1 MDGRPVP
8 TLRSMDPADRVI
20 YVNTFSKTLAATIRI
35 SYMVL
40 PVKLA
45 ERFYRELGFY
55 SCTVSSFQQYT
66 LARFISSGGFGSHI
80 NRLRRYYRKVRDAV
94 LHEIQAS
101 PAFSGCR
108 IMEEEAGLHFLLK
121 TDTSLSDRELK
132 ERALNFGIRITCLS
146 DYFLDPSNAPGGILL
161 VSYSAI
167 RPEEIPAAVRALGQA
182 LSMK

>member
-1 MDGRPVP
+1 
-8 TLRSMDPADRVI
+8 
-20 YVNTFSKTLAATIRI
+20 
-35 SYMVL
+35 
-40 PVKLA
+40 
-45 ERFYRELGFY
+45 
-55 SCTVSSFQQYT
+55 
-66 LARFISSGGFGSHI
+66 
-80 NRLRRYYRKVRDAV
+80 
-94 LHEIQAS
+94 
-101 PAFSGCR
+101 
-108 IMEEEAGLHFLLK
+108 MEEEAGLHFLLK